1 MPDET
6 AVAGQALT
14 RSVRMENESRDFYL
28 EASEKCGNV
37 AGKKLFRALAR
48 EEATHRRDFE
58 KIYEAIRYEH
68 AWPKT
73 RTSVG
78 KIKHQ
83 PHLSGITAEI
93 CQMVK
98 PEKAEIEA
106 VKTAIKMENISYDF
120 YRKQSARAVYPAEKE
135 FYTAVSATENGHRL
149 ALIDYLEFLED
160 PEGYFVSKEHPSLD

>member
-1 MPDET
+1 MPDQVVVVEEALKTAIQMET
-6 AVAGQALT
+6 LG
-14 RSVRMENESRDFYL
+14 RDFYL
-28 EASEKCGNV
+28 KASKNCGNEP
-37 AGKKLFRALAR
+37 GQKLFRTLAR

-83 PHLSGITAEI
+83 PHLSSITAEI

-106 VKTAIKMENISYDF
+106 VKTAIKMENTSYDF